1 MKTKLFFAIMIAAAA
16 QLVPVLDGE
25 DTKAQGEG
33 WRRHRNERFAN
44 LPADERQK
52 LQAAHR
58 IAMQDPAIKA
68 AHDKLRQ
75 AHKEFRDAMRAAML
89 KADPT
94 IQPILDK
101 MPKGNRDED

>member
-1 MKTKLFFAIMIAAAA
+1 MIAAVA
-16 QLVPVLDGE
+16 QLAPVLDGE

-58 IAMQDPAIKA
+58 IAMQDPAINA
-68 AHDKLRQ
+68 AHEKLRQ
-75 AHKEFRDAMRAAML
+75 VHKEFRDAMRTAML

-101 MPKGNRDED
+101 MPKGNRNED

>member
-1 MKTKLFFAIMIAAAA
+1 MIAAAA
-16 QLVPVLDGE
+16 QLAPVLDGE

-52 LQAAHR
+52 LQAVHR
-58 IAMQDPAIKA
+58 IAMQDPAINPA
-68 AHDKLRQ
+68 QDKLRQ
-75 AHKEFRDAMRAAML
+75 AHKEFRDAML

-101 MPKGNRDED
+101 MPKGNRNED

>member
-1 MKTKLFFAIMIAAAA
+1 MAKTPKRRAKAGDGIA
-16 QLVPVLDGE
+16 
-25 DTKAQGEG
+25 
-33 WRRHRNERFAN
+33 RNGSRIF
-44 LPADERQK
+44 PGDERQK

-75 AHKEFRDAMRAAML
+75 AHKEFRDAMRTAML

-94 IQPILDK
+94 I
-101 MPKGNRDED
+101 

>member
-1 MKTKLFFAIMIAAAA
+1 MKTKLFFAIMIAAA
-16 QLVPVLDGE
+16 QLTPVLDGE

-52 LQAAHR
+52 LQALHS

-68 AHDKLRQ
+68 AHDKLRH
-75 AHKEFRDAMRAAML
+75 AHKEFRDAMRTAML